1 MNMFHRAFSVPGAAG
16 SSGYKRMN
24 PAKPLLSPEGDNK
37 QTKEGMGGV
46 EKQSRQRRSLQCS
59 FSSPGLSGWGQ
70 PDNQRTQE
78 KAELSQGVSGQG
90 WGLEDYIFIL

>member
-46 EKQSRQRRSLQCS
+46 EKQSRQRSLQCS
-59 FSSPGLSGWGQ
+59 VSSPGLSCWGW

-78 KAELSQGVSGQG
+78 KAELSQWVSGQV

>member
-1 MNMFHRAFSVPGAAG
+1 MFHTAFSVPGAAG
-16 SSGYKRMN
+16 HSGYKRMN

-37 QTKEGMGGV
+37 QTKEGMRGV
-46 EKQSRQRRSLQCS
+46 EKQSRQRRSLQCG
-59 FSSPGLSGWGQ
+59 FSSPGLSCWGQ
-70 PDNQRTQE
+70 PDNQCTQE